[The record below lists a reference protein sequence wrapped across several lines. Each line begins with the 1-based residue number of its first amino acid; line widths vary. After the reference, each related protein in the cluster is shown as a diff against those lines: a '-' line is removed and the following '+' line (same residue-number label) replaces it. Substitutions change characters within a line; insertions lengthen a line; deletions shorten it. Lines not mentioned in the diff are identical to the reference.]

1 MEAQSS
7 RSKYGSPPPYD
18 RHGPMDEHRRVVA
31 IVGDPGPGSRYSPP
45 RYADAPHRSR
55 DSYRPHS
62 REHEHSSREYSRSR
76 DYERGYEPRE
86 KIRDEHFE
94 SRRSGG
100 DDLRHELESR
110 RREEPKY
117 LTHERSRSYERSRE
131 YRGEDRPGSDLRM
144 RITEKRA
151 DRHDDRE
158 HRSLEDRD
166 HRPMMQPSPP
176 GSDRRRVAPPDG
188 YISSR
193 VDMERGKPR
202 DNGARPIHHHP
213 VPGPS
218 VRREE
223 PPERFHQ
230 KPPPD
235 FSVPPR
241 PDNRFHYKAWDAN
254 PEYVPKGRAYFEHD
268 NREDGGMMRGVP
280 RGRGIIRGIP
290 RGRGVMRGRPF
301 RGMGP
306 TRAGFMPP
314 RGMTRRGGYIPPEL
328 SANGG
333 LWLQGSP
340 LGRVHPTGNMIC
352 LASEREHRG
361 LEAGI
366 LTKMSSPSVKH
377 LMWTLQHHH
386 VASAIIE
393 KGQPSQHIEVPSGS
407 YSDRKPDIHNIN
419 IAELGGPCTDVDPG
433 SLGSSCSPD
442 WYLVNPT
449 T

>member
-1 MEAQSS
+1 MTHYFPSITLTDYDWVHNPYAVPPESIIDLPLGKEEQLSELQHDRTLQLKYGELPLLKFWMLAKTEYPELAVEAVNTLNFSITYLWEGSRPIFEREEIMEAQSS

-31 IVGDPGPGSRYSPP
+31 IVGDPGSGSRYSPP
-45 RYADAPHRSR
+45 RYADAPHRTR

-117 LTHERSRSYERSRE
+117 LSHERSRSYERSRE

-314 RGMTRRGGYIPPEL
+314 RGMTRRGGYIPRKFNCDGYH
-328 SANGG
+328 S
-333 LWLQGSP
+333 
-340 LGRVHPTGNMIC
+340 RV
-352 LASEREHRG
+352 
-361 LEAGI
+361 
-366 LTKMSSPSVKH
+366 
-377 LMWTLQHHH
+377 
-386 VASAIIE
+386 
-393 KGQPSQHIEVPSGS
+393 
-407 YSDRKPDIHNIN
+407 
-419 IAELGGPCTDVDPG
+419 
-433 SLGSSCSPD
+433 
-442 WYLVNPT
+442 
-449 T
+449 